1 MEYMALYRKYR
12 PARLS
17 DLVGQQHVAK
27 TLLKNAHRLRRQGNF
42 RHQNN
47 ALTASL
53 PLFLRQAQI
62 NFRFAAARHPVQQ
75 HRLFR
80 AIIII

>member
-27 TLLKNAHRLRRQGNF
+27 TLL
-42 RHQNN
+42 N
-47 ALTASL
+47 ALENHRVAHAYIFTGPRGTGKTS
-53 PLFLRQAQI
+53 
-62 NFRFAAARHPVQQ
+62 AALIMSREIG
-75 HRLFR
+75 R
-80 AIIII
+80 AHV

>member
-27 TLLKNAHRLRRQGNF
+27 TLL
-42 RHQNN
+42 N
-47 ALTASL
+47 ALENHRVATHISS
-53 PLFLRQAQI
+53 QAPE
-62 NFRFAAARHPVQQ
+62 APAKPAPP
-75 HRLFR
+75 
-80 AIIII
+80 